1 MAQESTC
8 AVAFRELARLP
19 CRPRQTAVM
28 SDVVYMVRARTR
40 AACQRALDQLCERM
54 DAEPATAPTDAAG
67 SHWVARAVPA
77 PARAPVGDDRHSE
90 RRTTG
95 LDEENTP

>member
-1 MAQESTC
+1 MAQESTW
-8 AVAFRELARLP
+8 VVTFRELAPLP
-19 CRPRQTAVM
+19 HRPRQTAVM

-67 SHWVARAVPA
+67 SRWLARAVPA
-77 PARAPVGDDRHSE
+77 PEGAGRG
-90 RRTTG
+90 
-95 LDEENTP
+95 